1 MRSSWLYLARRSDL
15 QCSKGIPIE
24 NKNTYCLHLAR
35 RSELQCTGHKA
46 PQGKP
51 EAHKRFQDDQ
61 VLWYLMVLSNTA
73 RVCMHL
79 TRHPKLQVWD
89 VQGGGLDHNIGS
101 VGSQGAEDTASYI
114 AGSQIWKPLASSSA
128 GSICAR
134 AGIRKA
140 SKLETMLTMRS
151 QLKATA

>member
-1 MRSSWLYLARRSDL
+1 
-15 QCSKGIPIE
+15 
-24 NKNTYCLHLAR
+24 
-35 RSELQCTGHKA
+35 
-46 PQGKP
+46 
-51 EAHKRFQDDQ
+51 
-61 VLWYLMVLSNTA
+61 
-73 RVCMHL
+73 MHL

-151 QLKATA
+151 QLKATALKLTLCLEFKLRYQRCDHKGPSVTL